1 MKERLLLQ
9 LQNMRKNMKI
19 YLIRHGETDWN
30 RIHRFQGREDI
41 ELNADGIAQ
50 AAACGRSLSG
60 LGITAVYTSPLKRA
74 HRTGEE
80 IARQIGLAPE
90 NVQPLPELIERDL
103 GPFSGQLVKDKKE
116 YFALA
121 AGDHVEGMEPF
132 YDVQRRMEQAV
143 FLLAQSGAKNVVAV
157 SHGAAIN
164 VLLAGLTDNRMGTGK
179 TKLYNGAI
187 TVIEGDK
194 ERGFSVS
201 QCNLAPD
208 APKTHEILRQDR
220 GYELLEQSLVDI
232 VKEEQAKLGFRK
244 EAIRLYYPLS
254 TLNHFFDREDTQ
266 EEMQKRLAEL
276 PETLRHKLGD
286 VQVTAKADRFCFHI
300 PEEGSV
306 YVKEHTKPNEFIRK
320 LVELVGRHKTTM
332 EMIRTLFMQQAKEAG
347 EALQQTV
354 EVEMKPMDNGEFDWM
369 FRFINDPEDLYYY
382 CFKDE
387 GIHIIYHRFLPE
399 DYADF
404 EF

>member
-1 MKERLLLQ
+1 
-9 LQNMRKNMKI
+9 MKI

-30 RIHRFQGREDI
+30 RVRRFQGREDI
-41 ELNADGIAQ
+41 ELNAEGIAQ
-50 AAACGRSLSG
+50 AAECGKSLSE

-74 HRTGEE
+74 HRTGME
-80 IARQIGLAPE
+80 IAHQIGIAPE
-90 NVQPLPELIERDL
+90 CVQPLQELIERDL

-132 YDVQRRMEQAV
+132 CDVMRRMEQAV
-143 FLLAQSGAKNVVAV
+143 AILARTGQQNVVAV

-164 VLLAGLTDNRMGTGK
+164 VLLAGLTDHKMGTGK

-187 TVIEGDK
+187 TVIEGSAED
-194 ERGFSVS
+194 GFWVRY
-201 QCNLAPD
+201 CNLAPGD
-208 APKTHEILRQDR
+208 PKTHQILRQDR
-220 GYELLEQSLVDI
+220 GYELLEQSLIDI

-244 EAIRLYYPLS
+244 EAVRLYYPLS
-254 TLNHFFDREDTQ
+254 TLNHFFDTTDTQ
-266 EEMQKRLAEL
+266 EEMQKRLKEL
-276 PETLRHKLGD
+276 PESLTQKLGA
-286 VQVTAKADRFCFHI
+286 VGVTAKADRFCFHI
-300 PEEGSV
+300 PQQGSV

-320 LVELVGRHKTTM
+320 LVELVGTHGTTM
-332 EMIRTLFMQQAKEAG
+332 EMIHALFTQQAKEAT
-347 EALQQTV
+347 EALQQLV
-354 EVEMKPMDNGEFDWM
+354 EVETQQMHNGEFDWM
-369 FRFINDPEDLYYY
+369 YRFVNDPDDSYYY